1 MAKQPKLPHVKYV
14 RAKGKLY
21 AYFNTGRVKSNGKPI
36 MAALPPPSSVGF
48 YDSYAAMCGARTKR
62 QAVSYTIA
70 DLAEEYQESTL
81 FKAKPLGTRKYYTST
96 LKRIAALLGRFPVAD
111 LRRDD
116 IQLVLDNEMAGP
128 GAHNAFLALLGII
141 YTFARKRQKT
151 DLEPTKD
158 FDKLPTGEHAAWP
171 EHVLEAGLEAEHD
184 RTRLAVHLLYFT
196 GQRIGDVMA
205 MRWSDVKDGKVNV
218 VQQKTGKK
226 LRIPIHRELFGELE
240 RTPKAGITI
249 ITAQDG
255 KAMTAQIVRKELK
268 AFCAGMGFDLVPHGL
283 RKNAVNSLLEAGCT
297 VAEVASITGQS
308 YRIVEQY
315 AAAVDQERLGSA
327 AILKFENKRGPRKPI
342 GKPLVK
348 AAEKRSVE

>member
-1 MAKQPKLPHVKYV
+1 MKRPDLPHVKYV
-14 RAKGKLY
+14 KAKGKLY
-21 AYFNTGRVKSNGKPI
+21 AYFNTGKKKDGKPI
-36 MAALPPPSSVGF
+36 YQALPSPGSVGF
-48 YDSYAAMCGARTKR
+48 YDSYSAMCGARTKR

-96 LKRIAALLGRFPVAD
+96 LKRITALLGSFPVND

-151 DLEPTKD
+151 ELEPVKD
-158 FDKLPTGEHAAWP
+158 FDKLPTGEHEAWP
-171 EHVLEAGLEAEHD
+171 EHILEAGLNAAHD

-205 MRWSDVKDGKVNV
+205 MRWSDVKNGRVYV

-226 LRIPIHRELFGELE
+226 LRIPIHRELQAELD
-240 RTPKAGITI
+240 RTPKRGVTI

-255 KAMTAQIVRKELK
+255 RAMTPQVVRRELK
-268 AFCAGMGFDLVPHGL
+268 SLCASFGLELVPHGL

-297 VAEVASITGQS
+297 VAEVAAITGQT

-315 AAAVDQERLGSA
+315 AAQVDQERLGSA
-327 AILKFENKRGPRKPI
+327 AIIKFENKRGIGKRS
-342 GKPLVK
+342 GKPL
-348 AAEKRSVE
+348 ANPAEKRSVE

>member
-1 MAKQPKLPHVKYV
+1 MKPPKLPHVKYV

-21 AYFNTGRVKSNGKPI
+21 AYFNTGRKKNDRPI
-36 MAALPPPSSVGF
+36 YTRLPSPASAGF
-48 YDSYAAMCGARTKR
+48 YDSYAAMCGALKKR

-70 DLAEEYQESTL
+70 DLADDYLESTA
-81 FKAKPLGTRKYYTST
+81 FKAKPLGTRKYYIST
-96 LKRIAALLGRFPVAD
+96 LKRISELLGKFPVND
-111 LRRDD
+111 LQRDD

-151 DLEPTKD
+151 ELEPVKD

-171 EHVLEAGLEAEHD
+171 EHVLEAGLESPHD

-226 LRIPIHRELFGELE
+226 LRIPIHRELQAELD
-240 RTPKAGITI
+240 RTPKRGVTI

-255 KAMTAQIVRKELK
+255 KAMTPQVVRRELK
-268 AFCAGMGFDLVPHGL
+268 ALCASFGMDLVPHGL

-327 AILKFENKRGPRKPI
+327 AILKFENKRGPRKPN
-342 GKPLVK
+342 GKPLAK
-348 AAEKRSVE
+348 PAEKRSVE